1 MAGKSWQTDFEPVV
15 ERKFHNFLNCIEGVM
30 HTGQRDMI
38 RVRVSKSAFE
48 AGFRARHLGEV
59 LYAKVKGE
67 YETVVDKCQVRICTR
82 PEGCKEI
89 RAKANEAF
97 VARDARLK
105 SMTDESVPVFY
116 SCIMCQAF
124 SPSHVCIVTPE
135 RLGLCGAV
143 SWLDAKAT
151 YELNPNGP
159 SQPIMKEGCLDE
171 RTGRYTTV
179 NDAIKDA
186 THGAVEEVT
195 LYSIMED
202 PMTSCGCFECIS
214 GIEPMSNGYIVVN
227 RE

>member
-1 MAGKSWQTDFEPVV
+1 MYKRQ
-15 ERKFHNFLNCIEGVM
+15 
-30 HTGQRDMI
+30 
-38 RVRVSKSAFE
+38 
-48 AGFRARHLGEV
+48 
-59 LYAKVKGE
+59 
-67 YETVVDKCQVRICTR
+67 
-82 PEGCKEI
+82 
-89 RAKANEAF
+89 
-97 VARDARLK
+97 
-105 SMTDESVPVFY
+105 
-116 SCIMCQAF
+116 
-124 SPSHVCIVTPE
+124 
-135 RLGLCGAV
+135 V

-214 GIEPMSNGYIVVN
+214 GIEPMSNLSLIHI
-227 RE
+227 